1 MLTQAETVRMKVPQQ
16 RPRPDRQPGTGL
28 VAMTVLHGVQGA
40 IEMIVDP
47 IDSIRSPRREWTVI
61 RGREVLTVPGRLL
74 HRQRQRAL

>member
-47 IDSIRSPRREWTVI
+47 IDSIRSAAPRVDSHT
-61 RGREVLTVPGRLL
+61 
-74 HRQRQRAL
+74 RA